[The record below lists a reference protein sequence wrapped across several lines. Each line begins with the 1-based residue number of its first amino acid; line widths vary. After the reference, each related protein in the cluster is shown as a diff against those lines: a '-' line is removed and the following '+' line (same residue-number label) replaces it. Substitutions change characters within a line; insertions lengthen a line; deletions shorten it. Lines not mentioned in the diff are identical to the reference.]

1 MDALRAT
8 AGGSIDAEVGPRR
21 SDATLRLGRASD
33 LPAAAAALVGP
44 YAMALATVVA
54 TDETATP
61 DGDLKVRYVF
71 EPTAPGAPDQFV
83 TLLVSVDP
91 AHPELPSLTVAI
103 PAANRH
109 EREMQDLFG
118 IVAAGHPDPRPL
130 VVHAGGPPA
139 GVP

>member
-83 TLLVSVDP
+83 TLLISVD
-91 AHPELPSLTVAI
+91 AVRPEVPSLTTAV
-103 PAANRH
+103 PAANLH
-109 EREMQDLFG
+109 QPEMHDLFR
-118 IVAAGHPDPRPL
+118 IVPLAHPAP
-130 VVHAGGPPA
+130 
-139 GVP
+139 